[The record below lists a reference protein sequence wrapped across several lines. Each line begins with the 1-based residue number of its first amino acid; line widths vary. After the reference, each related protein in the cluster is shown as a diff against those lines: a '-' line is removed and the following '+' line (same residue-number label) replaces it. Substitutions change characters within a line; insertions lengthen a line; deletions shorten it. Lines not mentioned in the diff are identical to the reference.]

1 MPARKCSQRS
11 SNSTPASEN
20 SAIEDLRV
28 VGIRDS
34 ASQDS
39 QGPEPCKPEGRPLSG
54 LPHGLLEQLQ
64 NAPVLVRPTVRPPEA
79 VRLDRIHGHLPA
91 LLAQLD
97 QPLDQA
103 RGVLEVHVVVHHAVA
118 DEEPALDRK
127 STRLNSSHSQ
137 ISYA

>member
-79 VRLDRIHGHLPA
+79 VRLDRIHGHLPRSEEHTSE
-91 LLAQLD
+91 LQSLAYLVCR
-97 QPLDQA
+97 L
-103 RGVLEVHVVVHHAVA
+103 VLEKKKK
-118 DEEPALDRK
+118 K
-127 STRLNSSHSQ
+127 SNINTNVT
-137 ISYA
+137 